1 MDKKQAAAR
10 VVEAKE
16 RLDLSWKDIAAGLGT
31 SPAWTVAAL
40 LGNHPVP
47 DDVAA
52 RAVALLELDTET
64 GAALR
69 RQPYRVTDP
78 TLLSDPTIY
87 RFHEALNV
95 YGPAI
100 KELIHEEFGDGI
112 MSAINFNL
120 SVERRPHD
128 GGDRVRVVFDGKFLK
143 YEW

>member
-1 MDKKQAAAR
+1 MDKKDAAAL
-10 VVEAKE
+10 VVAAKE
-16 RLDLSWKDIAAGLGT
+16 RLGLTWNDIAVGLGRA
-31 SPAWTVAAL
+31 PAWTVSAL

-47 DDVAA
+47 AETAA
-52 RAVALLELDTET
+52 RAVSLLELDPEAK
-64 GAALR
+64 AALE
-69 RQPYRVTDP
+69 RQPYRLADP
-78 TLLSDPTIY
+78 DLLSDPTIY

-120 SVERRPHD
+120 TVERRPHE

>member
-1 MDKKQAAAR
+1 MEKKAVAAL
-10 VVEAKE
+10 VVDAKE
-16 RLDLSWKDIAAGLGT
+16 RLGLSWNDIAAALGT
-31 SPAWTVAAL
+31 APAWTVSAL
-40 LGNHPVP
+40 LGNHPVT
-47 DDVAA
+47 AA
-52 RAVALLELDTET
+52 TADKAVALLDLDSE
-64 GAALR
+64 ASIALQ
-69 RQPYRVTDP
+69 RQPYRVADP
-78 TLLSDPTIY
+78 DVLSDPTIY

-120 SVERRPHD
+120 TVERREHD